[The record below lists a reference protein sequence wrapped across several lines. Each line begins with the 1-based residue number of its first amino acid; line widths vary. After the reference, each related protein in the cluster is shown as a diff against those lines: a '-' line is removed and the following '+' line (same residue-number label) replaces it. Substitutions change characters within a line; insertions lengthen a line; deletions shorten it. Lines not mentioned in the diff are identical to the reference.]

1 MDKQGNTSFNH
12 MIADAFRRITEN
24 LDAWEKGLLNPIE
37 AQPEVL
43 LSFLEHYSNT
53 EYGKRYFAED
63 VRDFKLSYPV
73 VKYSDLKPWLS
84 KVKSGKWEAFLP
96 EQPITWVMTRG
107 TTGSSK
113 VIPVTEKHL
122 DNIIRGGS
130 RAILNYVTDR
140 GSLST
145 LMGRVLNLQFPSN
158 YQKMKIQEQEIEYGF
173 SSGTYAKLNPMLAGL
188 QLIPRQEE
196 VDALNTGLSI
206 DDWKR
211 RYEYIYTRTRDEEIF
226 TLMGVAPIQTGF
238 ASYLKKEHGV
248 YPKDVWDIEVIFS
261 TSVPKIQIKYKRML
275 QRMYGDVPVIE
286 MYTATEGAFGQQ
298 KDDFPY
304 FMPNYDLY
312 YFEVKS
318 GNKIKNLHELVRGQ
332 WGRLIVSTP
341 ILPRYEI
348 GDLIEC
354 MGKNY
359 FRVFGRD
366 KALTRVEHQVYRL
379 LFGWFI

>member
-1 MDKQGNTSFNH
+1 MFEE
-12 MIADAFRRITEN
+12 AFRRISEN
-24 LDAWEKGLLNPIE
+24 LEAWKNGLDNPPE
-37 AQPEVL
+37 AQASTL
-43 LSFLEHYSNT
+43 SSFLEDYNRTDYGEMCNAESQE
-53 EYGKRYFAED
+53 EYKRN
-63 VRDFKLSYPV
+63 YPV
-73 VKYSDLKPWLS
+73 KKYSDFSLWLS
-84 KVKSGKWEAFLP
+84 KVKKGEWGSFLI
-96 EQPITWVMTRG
+96 EQPVTWVMTRG

-113 VIPVTEKHL
+113 FIPVTERHL
-122 DNIIRGGS
+122 NHIIRGGS
-130 RAILNYVTDR
+130 RAILNHVTSD
-140 GSLST
+140 GSLSA
-145 LMGRVLNLQFPSN
+145 LMGGVLNLQFPSN
-158 YQKMKIQEQEIEYGF
+158 YQKMKVQGEEIEYGF

-196 VDALNTGLSI
+196 IDSLNTGLSL

-211 RYEYIYTRTRDEEIF
+211 RYEYIYSRTRDEEIF

-261 TSVPKIQIKYKRML
+261 TSVPKIQTKYKKML
-275 QRMYGDVPVIE
+275 QRMYGDVPVVE

-318 GNKIKNLHELVRGQ
+318 GNKMKKLHELVRGQ

-366 KALTRVEHQVYRL
+366 KPLTRVEHQVYRL